1 MNRVLP
7 QEELPYDPESLN
19 NLNITG
25 SSANDDVLVAPPSPS
40 MLLHRNIFGAELSSA
55 ASGGAAALV
64 AVPSNV
70 YENINQNTFEDVV
83 FNGSGEPSSS
93 SSSNSNKPKFIKFN
107 IHHNYNTHEI
117 VLSDQSTVGDL
128 KIKIFELTAI
138 PECRQ
143 SLRGWMHSNQSYA
156 CTTKLCTM
164 SLARENEL
172 IVSDMIEDGGAV
184 DDEHIELLNATFTLN
199 ILNEKIGSTIQ
210 LKFPG
215 TQTVEDIKR
224 DVYTVTNIAV
234 RHQEWIRWP
243 PGVTDTTPLALTGIQ
258 REHDFILRSTEP
270 AASGVSQSSASL
282 GADRNEMI
290 DIDSDSS
297 VDEFEDASDFNGDDD
312 IFTSTI
318 ANKRI
323 KHLSMCFVN
332 RFHIPRTYPN
342 DCLF

>member
-25 SSANDDVLVAPPSPS
+25 SSANDDAMASPPSPS
-40 MLLHRNIFGAELSSA
+40 VLLHRNIFGAELPST
-55 ASGGAAALV
+55 GIVGAAASAAV
-64 AVPSNV
+64 AETSAAVPSSAFENV
-70 YENINQNTFEDVV
+70 HQNIFDDVV
-83 FNGSGEPSSS
+83 FNGGGGEPSSS
-93 SSSNSNKPKFIKFN
+93 SSSSSGKPKTIRFN

-117 VLSDQSTVGDL
+117 VLSDQMTIGDL
-128 KIKIFELTAI
+128 KTKIFELTSI

-143 SLRGWMHSNQSYA
+143 SLRGWMHSHQSYT

-164 SLARENEL
+164 NLARENEL
-172 IVSDMIEDGGAV
+172 IVSDMIEDGGVV
-184 DDEHIELLNATFTLN
+184 DDEHIESLNATFTLN
-199 ILNEKIGSTIQ
+199 IFNEKNGSTIQ

-215 TQTVEDIKR
+215 TQTVEEIKR

-243 PGVTDTTPLALTGIQ
+243 PGVTDSTPLALTGIP
-258 REHDFILRSTEP
+258 REYDIILRSTEP
-270 AASGVSQSSASL
+270 IASGSLQDSAL
-282 GADRNEMI
+282 THNNEAI

-297 VDEFEDASDFNGDDD
+297 VDEFEDASDFNGDED
-312 IFTSTI
+312 IFTSAI

-323 KHLSMCFVN
+323 KQLSKCSILCSMLNLC
-332 RFHIPRTYPN
+332 
-342 DCLF
+342 

>member
-25 SSANDDVLVAPPSPS
+25 SSANDDAMTSPPSPS
-40 MLLHRNIFGAELSSA
+40 VLLHRNIFGAELPSTASSGAGAAEASA
-55 ASGGAAALV
+55 AAS
-64 AVPSNV
+64 SNA
-70 YENINQNTFEDVV
+70 YENTHQNTFDDVV
-83 FNGSGEPSSS
+83 FNGGGEPSSS
-93 SSSNSNKPKFIKFN
+93 SSHSKKPKSIKFN
-107 IHHNYNTHEI
+107 IHHNYNTHEV

-128 KIKIFELTAI
+128 KAKIFELTSI
-138 PECRQ
+138 PVCRQ
-143 SLRGWMHSNQSYA
+143 SLRGWMHSNQSYT
-156 CTTKLCTM
+156 CTTKMCTM

-172 IVSDMIEDGGAV
+172 IVSDMIEDGGVV
-184 DDEHIELLNATFTLN
+184 DDEHIESLNATFTLN
-199 ILNEKIGSTIQ
+199 IFNEKAGSTVQ

-243 PGVTDTTPLALTGIQ
+243 PGVADTTPLALTGIQ

-270 AASGVSQSSASL
+270 AASGSSHGSSSA
-282 GADRNEMI
+282 RNEAI

-312 IFTSTI
+312 IFTSSI

-323 KHLSMCFVN
+323 KHLSEYRHHQWVS
-332 RFHIPRTYPN
+332 FH
-342 DCLF
+342 